1 MSENAAPI
9 WGNELE
15 YYINTGT
22 NEAAAWTK
30 VTELLTWEPSDEPKT
45 YEPAWLDRKVSPVF
59 VQGRTCS
66 INWTKDT
73 VKNGALEAWVMEH
86 RNETDV
92 ACEVCRMF
100 TWLGTAA
107 AQTADMA
114 SFLFN
119 PADPSNAN
127 GGQPV
132 VTGGTLNMAD
142 DGWTEGT
149 WNPSTK
155 AFAAGSAPAQA

>member
-1 MSENAAPI
+1 MSENTVPV

-22 NEAAAWTK
+22 SAEPTWTQA
-30 VTELLTWEPSDEPKT
+30 TELLTWEPSADPKT
-45 YEPAWLDRKVSPVF
+45 YEPAWLDRKVSPTF
-59 VQGRTCS
+59 VQGRACS

-73 VKNGALEAWVMEH
+73 VKGGALEAWVMEH
-86 RNETDV
+86 RNESDL
-92 ACEVCRMF
+92 ACEVCRVY

-114 SFLFN
+114 AFMFN

-132 VTGGTLNMAD
+132 VTSGSLSMAD

-149 WNPSTK
+149 WNPTTK
-155 AFAAGSAPAQA
+155 TFTAGDAPAQA

>member
-22 NEAAAWTK
+22 GEAATWTK
-30 VTELLTWEPSDEPKT
+30 VTELLTWEPSAEPKT

-92 ACEVCRMF
+92 ACGFR
-100 TWLGTAA
+100 
-107 AQTADMA
+107 
-114 SFLFN
+114 
-119 PADPSNAN
+119 
-127 GGQPV
+127 
-132 VTGGTLNMAD
+132 
-142 DGWTEGT
+142 
-149 WNPSTK
+149 
-155 AFAAGSAPAQA
+155 AP